1 MKALTFKQFLFEN
14 RFFDSEGRYVKSD
27 YTPSWREYNNM
38 GPQRYLNK
46 ENNAKLNVLKFIYDS
61 GHEGRSYS
69 EIQRFYYEYGNVDG
83 KRDRM
88 DYDKRGYVDGK
99 WATIRKGK
107 GMEHREYDSKRDR
120 GLGAT
125 MLSGRDWSG
134 KPTGI
139 LHAHCMK
146 NENGKW
152 VLIDRTLIDLFNDNK
167 AKELGMDDYLAMRD
181 MDVNSGEF
189 LDPNSIDWE
198 DDLSDL

>member
-14 RFFDSEGRYVKSD
+14 RFFDSEGRYVKGD
-27 YTPSWREYNNM
+27 YTPRWREYDNK

-46 ENNAKLNVLKFIYDS
+46 KSNMKLNILKFIYDS

-69 EIQRFYYEYGNVDG
+69 EIQKFYYDLGADKEG
-83 KRDRM
+83 KRLRYNYGERDPKTGI
-88 DYDKRGYVDGK
+88 Y
-99 WATIRKGK
+99 KGA
-107 GMEHREYDSKRDR
+107 GDEYREYDPKNDR
-120 GLGAT
+120 GMGST

-134 KPTGI
+134 RPTGI

-181 MDVNSGEF
+181 MDVSSGEF
-189 LDPNSIDWE
+189 LDSNPIDWE